1 MLCLTRPPASRG
13 RGGRLARFAEFSQTL
28 RRPGARHR
36 ARDARSVPSS
46 RAYSR
51 PRGHRRGWRHRLY
64 RAPQRNYASRV
75 RLSGEF
81 HEKTLISALNL
92 SITLVRAN
100 KACESMAFSRPL
112 LPMSRRALGADHEIT
127 LRFAHSYAYAA
138 CNCAAASRDE
148 VVFAE
153 KLLEDTIRR
162 FRRVLGTAHPSTSKA
177 EGDLFYLRER
187 LANL

>member
-1 MLCLTRPPASRG
+1 RRG
-13 RGGRLARFAEFSQTL
+13 VRGG
-28 RRPGARHR
+28 
-36 ARDARSVPSS
+36 
-46 RAYSR
+46 
-51 PRGHRRGWRHRLY
+51 
-64 RAPQRNYASRV
+64 
-75 RLSGEF
+75 
-81 HEKTLISALNL
+81 
-92 SITLVRAN
+92 
-100 KACESMAFSRPL
+100 
-112 LPMSRRALGADHEIT
+112 HEIT

>member
-1 MLCLTRPPASRG
+1 MTELGLGLFEADHYEDALSVQETDLATMRRIGASEENILTVQQGIANSYESLG
-13 RGGRLARFAEFSQTL
+13 RNDDSL
-28 RRPGARHR
+28 RMEKAI
-36 ARDARSVPSS
+36 
-46 RAYSR
+46 
-51 PRGHRRGWRHRLY
+51 
-64 RAPQRNYASRV
+64 YASRV
-75 RLSGEF
+75 RLSGAF

-148 VVFAE
+148 VVFAD